1 MKNKF
6 IILGCGNSMGVPRID
21 SFWGK
26 CNKKNKKNIR
36 TRCSAVII
44 KGSNTVLIDTS
55 PDIRSQLI
63 KNKVKNISSV
73 VYSHEHADQTNGLFE
88 LRPFT
93 FKSKKNQKNYPR
105 RVIDLYGNK
114 KTMYLL
120 KKRFDYCFNK
130 SSIYPQIVKSNIVKK
145 SFSLGRGNEK
155 ININTLTVKHG
166 LVKSTAYI
174 FNKIAYI
181 SDCNDLSIIK
191 MNKLKNLKYLILDCL
206 KIVKNYAHFNLDE
219 CLFIYKHLKPKKMI
233 LTNLHTD
240 LDYDY
245 LSSILPKGVIPAYD
259 GLKINL

>member
-88 LRPFT
+88 LRPFYWQT
-93 FKSKKNQKNYPR
+93 GKKINAYGDLKVMKLIKNRQDYLFKNSKSYPAIIKSNTIKSRFSLGKNAEKIFFKSIKA
-105 RVIDLYGNK
+105 LHGN
-114 KTMYLL
+114 TY
-120 KKRFDYCFNK
+120 
-130 SSIYPQIVKSNIVKK
+130 SSIYV
-145 SFSLGRGNEK
+145 FEK
-155 ININTLTVKHG
+155 
-166 LVKSTAYI
+166 TAYV
-174 FNKIAYI
+174 

-191 MNKLKNLKYLILDCL
+191 MNELRNLKYLIIDCL
-206 KIVKNYAHFNLDE
+206 KIKKHPSHFNLDE
-219 CLFIYKHLKPKKMI
+219 SLYIHQKLKPNKTI
-233 LTNLHTD
+233 LTNLHYD
-240 LDYDY
+240 LDYNF
-245 LSSILPKGVIPAYD
+245 LLKNLPKNVVPAYD
-259 GLKINL
+259 GLKISL